1 MGHSTGGGPDG
12 EAGLQFSALTFSRVQ
27 QSAGAGV
34 LCAMSHNLRLALL
47 LTVALLGLP
56 DAAVADQNWKTNSA
70 IWKQRDVCTTQAQ
83 KAYPDYTPE
92 SNAKRQKALDTC
104 LRQSNLPVEGS
115 SAPAPAPAP
124 QK

>member
-1 MGHSTGGGPDG
+1 M
-12 EAGLQFSALTFSRVQ
+12 RYK
-27 QSAGAGV
+27 
-34 LCAMSHNLRLALL
+34 LRLALL

-56 DAAVADQNWKTNSA
+56 DVAFADQNFKTNSA
-70 IWKQRDVCTTQAQ
+70 IWKLRDVCTMQAQ

-104 LRQSNLPVEGS
+104 LRQNNLPVEGS
-115 SAPAPAPAP
+115 SAPAPVSTP

>member
-1 MGHSTGGGPDG
+1 MRSK
-12 EAGLQFSALTFSRVQ
+12 
-27 QSAGAGV
+27 
-34 LCAMSHNLRLALL
+34 LALATL
-47 LTVALLGLP
+47 LTVVLVWLP
-56 DAAVADQNWKTNSA
+56 GAAIADQNWKTNSA
-70 IWKQRDVCTTQAQ
+70 IWRQRDLCTMQAQ

-92 SNAKRQKALDTC
+92 SNAKRKKALDAC

>member
-1 MGHSTGGGPDG
+1 MGKPGFNSLSQ
-12 EAGLQFSALTFSRVQ
+12 AQ

-34 LCAMSHNLRLALL
+34 SFAMRSKLALAIL
-47 LTVALLGLP
+47 LTVVLP
-56 DAAVADQNWKTNSA
+56 WLPRAAVADQQWKTNSA
-70 IWKQRDVCTTQAQ
+70 IWKLRDVCTTQAQ

-92 SNAKRQKALDTC
+92 SNAKRKKALDAC
-104 LRQSNLPVEGS
+104 LRQNNLPVEGS